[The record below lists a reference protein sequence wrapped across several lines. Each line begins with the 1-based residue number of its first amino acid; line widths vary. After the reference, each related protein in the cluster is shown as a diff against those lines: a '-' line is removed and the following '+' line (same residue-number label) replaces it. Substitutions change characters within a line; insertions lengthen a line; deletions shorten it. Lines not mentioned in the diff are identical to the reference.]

1 MKKKQ
6 LSPWLMGILAAVA
19 LVLGICL
26 LFVPKPVIV
35 VAGIVLIC
43 LSIAFGLITINPVFA
58 LGIVGGVLMI
68 FLPPWTAGIFLMICG
83 IGGMIGNVAA
93 NRKK

>member
-1 MKKKQ
+1 MKQKTPSPFWMGL
-6 LSPWLMGILAAVA
+6 LSVAA

-26 LFVPKPVIV
+26 LFVPKPVIL
-35 VAGIVLIC
+35 VAGIVLIALC
-43 LSIAFGLITINPVFA
+43 IVLWAVTKNPVFA